1 MIPDF
6 CPAGSRGL
14 LGNFGELFKINKIIF
29 RLKTE
34 IFTNSTEIMDQRN
47 PKRVLLLSPDVY
59 RSCLSLRGNDLL
71 SGLTDIRMWR
81 RGNVQGWGFNSL
93 HNSRSN
99 VQHLDFTKENKAK
112 ENSKDEM
119 SLWNR
124 RVRRRRSTI
133 TKSIPRAFSS
143 VKKAPRHK
151 TTGTQTP
158 IK

>member
-14 LGNFGELFKINKIIF
+14 LGNFWELFKINKIIF

-71 SGLTDIRMWR
+71 SRLTDIRMWR
-81 RGNVQGWGFNSL
+81 RGN
-93 HNSRSN
+93 SR
-99 VQHLDFTKENKAK
+99 VEG
-112 ENSKDEM
+112 
-119 SLWNR
+119 
-124 RVRRRRSTI
+124 
-133 TKSIPRAFSS
+133 SIPSTTVAVMCSIWTLQKRIKQ
-143 VKKAPRHK
+143 KKTQRMKWVCETDESDGDDRQSQSQFRERFPELKKLPDTKQLEHK
-151 TTGTQTP
+151 RQ
-158 IK
+158 